1 MCVWTFWKLR
11 CFFGFAKK
19 KRNKIKS
26 KSAAGM
32 EDWLDTVS
40 MDLLLFLN
48 ICTYRNAE
56 RASSR
61 SIKTSN
67 CCVRAYGTC
76 EAGSRSR
83 ARRERSDSG
92 VAEGLKYLPGCQSG
106 FTELLKTPYPI
117 KFLPCRDARSINGE
131 VARA

>member
-1 MCVWTFWKLR
+1 VLLLFL
-11 CFFGFAKK
+11 ASKK
-19 KRNKIKS
+19 KNKIKS

-32 EDWLDTVS
+32 EEWLDTVS
-40 MDLLLFLN
+40 MDLLFLN
-48 ICTYRNAE
+48 ICTHILGHTVQECRE
-56 RASSR
+56 SKQQ
-61 SIKTSN
+61 IHKTWK